1 MNEVF
6 FPLLLVVFA
15 SFFQGTFGLG
25 MKYVKPLAWEAWWL
39 VHATVAMLLF
49 PWVWAFFVVPDL
61 WSVLANCPAEA
72 LGQGAL
78 YGFLWGIGGIMFGVS
93 VGYVGMSLT
102 YGIVMGLAALMGS
115 LIPLVGIENIGSNPA
130 LPYVIGGMVALLIGV
145 AIVAYAGIK
154 RDEIQAAEGKEIQGI
169 QRGAAFRIGLAIAI
183 TSGVLSGLLNVG
195 FAATESI
202 GDVAREAGALERN
215 TALARW
221 VVVLV
226 GAYAMN
232 AGYALILLIKNRS
245 FGTFKV
251 QGGFVAYKWAVIAG
265 LLWFAALG
273 VYGQGAALMKS
284 LGPVIGWP
292 ILLGLALIISNALAV
307 WIGEWKGTPG
317 PLKTMLGGV
326 AVLICAICILGYS
339 NSLKA
344 EPAEGR
350 EAGLTTPG
358 RAAVFNGQ
366 TAWSA
371 LKCEYH

>member
-1 MNEVF
+1 MNEFV
-6 FPLLLVVFA
+6 FPLLLVLLA

-49 PWVWAFFVVPDL
+49 PWVWAFLVVPDL
-61 WSVLANCPAEA
+61 CGVLGNAPLDA
-72 LGQGAL
+72 LGQGSL
-78 YGFLWGIGGIMFGVS
+78 YGFLWGVGGIMFGVS
-93 VGYVGMSLT
+93 VRYVGMSLT

-115 LIPLVGIENIGSNPA
+115 LIPLLGIKDIASNPA
-130 LPYVIGGMVALLIGV
+130 LPFVLVGMAALLIGV

-154 RDEIQAAEGKEIQGI
+154 RDQIQAAEGKKIQGI
-169 QRGAAFRIGLAIAI
+169 QRGTAFRVGLAIAI
-183 TSGVLSGLLNVG
+183 TSGVLSGFLNVG
-195 FAATESI
+195 FAATESV
-202 GDVAREAGALERN
+202 GKVAQEAGALARN

-245 FGTFKV
+245 FGSFKV

-273 VYGQGAALMKS
+273 VYGQGAALMDS

-292 ILLGLALIISNALAV
+292 MLLGLALIISSALGV
-307 WIGEWKGTPG
+307 WTGEWKGTPG
-317 PLKTMLGGV
+317 PFKTMLGGI
-326 AVLICAICILGYS
+326 AVLIVAICILGYS

-344 EPAEGR
+344 EPGETQ
-350 EAGLTTPG
+350 E
-358 RAAVFNGQ
+358 AAVTMANTAVALDGQ
-366 TAWSA
+366 TGLSFGP
-371 LKCEYH
+371 